1 MYQDEKLSLMFDFQ
15 LMMSICDVSD
25 ELSCHCEI
33 LSLLISCGQMTSEWP
48 VLSSA
53 GVTR

>member
-1 MYQDEKLSLMFDFQ
+1 MFHFE
-15 LMMSICDVSD
+15 LMMSVCDVSD

-33 LSLLISCGQMTSEWP
+33 LSLLIWCGQMTREWR